1 MQFDINSKIYTDFES
16 FEPVLKKWRANG
28 DSIVFTNGCFDI
40 IHHGHVYSLQ
50 KSADFGTKLIVGLNS
65 DDSVRIIKGE
75 GRPVFDI
82 EARSL
87 IMASF
92 VFVDAVIVFEEETP
106 AKLIA
111 QILPDV
117 LVKGSE
123 YALHEVVG
131 FETVLQNGGKVE
143 RLDLVEGISTSEM
156 VEKIKRLE

>member
-1 MQFDINSKIYTDFES
+1 MRI
-16 FEPVLKKWRANG
+16 LKGK
-28 DSIVFTNGCFDI
+28 D
-40 IHHGHVYSLQ
+40 
-50 KSADFGTKLIVGLNS
+50 
-65 DDSVRIIKGE
+65 
-75 GRPVFDI
+75 RPIFDI

-92 VFVDAVIVFEEETP
+92 VFIDAVIVFEEETP

-143 RLDLVEGISTSEM
+143 RLDLIQGISTSEM
-156 VEKIKRLE
+156 IRRIKQLE